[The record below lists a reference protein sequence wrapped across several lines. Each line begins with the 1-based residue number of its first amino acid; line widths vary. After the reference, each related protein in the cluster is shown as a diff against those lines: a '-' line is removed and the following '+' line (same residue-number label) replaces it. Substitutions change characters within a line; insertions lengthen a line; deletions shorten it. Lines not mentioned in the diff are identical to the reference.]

1 MKIQKRAL
9 NSRHA
14 AALLAAAFVVLVA
27 APGALADDD
36 SEAHEFTGARKCKS
50 CHEKD
55 PIGNQYAIWLESG
68 HAKAL
73 QSLASD
79 QAKTWAKDAG
89 VADPQTD
96 EKCVKCH
103 VTAFGVSEEL
113 LGIKYSRDEGV
124 SCESCHGAGR
134 DYRKKAVMMD
144 PDKSRDKGLTEITEK
159 TCTACHNDESP
170 AWDPKRY
177 TLSSGGTSGF
187 DFDQAVEAIAHP
199 VPEDYDP
206 MAEDE
211 AE

>member
-1 MKIQKRAL
+1 MKIQQDVL
-9 NSRHA
+9 NSRPA
-14 AALLAAAFVVLVA
+14 VTVLAAVFAVLVA
-27 APGALADDD
+27 APGALAEDA
-36 SEAHEFTGARKCKS
+36 EAHEFSGARKCKS
-50 CHEKD
+50 CHEKE

-79 QAKTWAKDAG
+79 QAKTWAKEAG
-89 VADPQTD
+89 VADPLTD

-113 LGIKYSRDEGV
+113 LGIKFSRDEGV
-124 SCESCHGAGR
+124 SCEACHGAGR
-134 DYRKKAVMMD
+134 DYRKKSVMMD
-144 PDKSRDKGLTEITEK
+144 PDKSREKGLIDITEK

-177 TLSSGGTSGF
+177 TLASGGTSGF

-206 MAEDE
+206 MAEGD
-211 AE
+211 AD